1 MEGGRSKKTQIMKK
15 KFISMVLIGVMTIS
29 SLLPIVSVNAA
40 PQEVEDARSKYA
52 AIEANIAEI
61 NEKIQT
67 LDSEMVKLTNEIEN
81 NQAEIDNLNNQIE
94 LTEKEIDKVKQ
105 DIADKEDILGER
117 LREIYKSGGTTD
129 YITLIFS
136 AKSFSDLIS
145 RISAANKIV
154 QLDQDMI
161 EDVKNTK
168 NSLDKK
174 VASLDEK
181 VSETEAL
188 NEEVKKQ
195 SEEVEANKSEQETLV
210 AEAKAEQEKFDAEY
224 LSVLELELVQAQI
237 DVCYNSNSSYDDLN
251 NAITNLR
258 LVRDNQIKS
267 PTAEEK
273 INEAIEYAKPI
284 REEKK
289 AEEER
294 QRAAEAERQAQLD
307 REAAESQNQVNRG
320 DSNSSSSSSSNSS
333 SSSSN
338 SSSSSS
344 NSSSNSS
351 GVTTSGSAQA
361 IVNEAYRHLG
371 KAYVW
376 GAKGPDNF
384 DCSGFTSY
392 VYKTVTGIWIGG
404 DTYSQIGAGREVSQ
418 SELQPGDLVFPHS
431 GHVGI
436 YIGGGQMIHAP
447 QTGDVVK
454 VAPVY
459 KFWRARRI
467 LN

>member
-1 MEGGRSKKTQIMKK
+1 MKK
-15 KFISMVLIGVMTIS
+15 KFISMVIIGVMTIS
-29 SLLPIVSVNAA
+29 SLLPIVSVSAA
-40 PQEVEDARSKYA
+40 PQEVEDARNKYA

-67 LDSEMVKLTNEIEN
+67 LDSEMAKLTNEMEN
-81 NQAEIDNLNNQIE
+81 NQKEIENLNDQIE

-136 AKSFSDLIS
+136 AQSFGDLIS
-145 RISAANKIV
+145 KINAANKVV
-154 QLDQDMI
+154 QLDQEMI

-168 NSLDKK
+168 KSLDEK

-195 SEEVEANKSEQETLV
+195 SKEVEENKAEQENLV
-210 AEAKAEQEKFDAEY
+210 AKAKEEQEKFDAEY

-237 DVCYNSNSSYDDLN
+237 DVCYNSDSSYTDLD

-267 PTAEEK
+267 PTVEEK
-273 INEAIEYAKPI
+273 INDAIEYAKPV

-294 QRAAEAERQAQLD
+294 KKAEEAERQAQLQ
-307 REAAESQNQVNRG
+307 REEEERQAQINRG
-320 DSNSSSSSSSNSS
+320 TSSSSSSSSNSS
-333 SSSSN
+333 SSNSNSNSSN
-338 SSSSSS
+338 SSSSSD
-344 NSSSNSS
+344 SSSPS

-361 IVNEAYRHLG
+361 IVNEAYKHLG

-392 VYKTVTGIWIGG
+392 VYQAVTGIWIGG
-404 DTYSQIGAGREVSQ
+404 DTYSQIYAGREVSY

-436 YIGGGQMIHAP
+436 YIGNGQMIHAP

>member
-1 MEGGRSKKTQIMKK
+1 MKK
-15 KFISMVLIGVMTIS
+15 KFISMVIIGVMTIS
-29 SLLPIVSVNAA
+29 SLLPIVSVSAA
-40 PQEVEDARSKYA
+40 PQEVEDARNKYA

-67 LDSEMVKLTNEIEN
+67 LDSEMVKLTNEMENNEKEIEN
-81 NQAEIDNLNNQIE
+81 LNDQIE

-136 AKSFSDLIS
+136 AQSFGDLIS
-145 RISAANKIV
+145 KINAANKVV
-154 QLDQDMI
+154 QLDQEMI

-168 NSLDKK
+168 KSLDEK

-195 SEEVEANKSEQETLV
+195 SKEVEENKAEQENLV
-210 AEAKAEQEKFDAEY
+210 AKAKEEQEKFDAEY

-237 DVCYNSNSSYDDLN
+237 DVCYNSDSSYTDLD

-267 PTAEEK
+267 PTVEEK
-273 INEAIEYAKPI
+273 INDAIEYAKPV

-294 QRAAEAERQAQLD
+294 KKAEEAERQAQLQ
-307 REAAESQNQVNRG
+307 REEEERQAQVNRG
-320 DSNSSSSSSSNSS
+320 NSS

-338 SSSSSS
+338 SSSSNSNSNSS
-344 NSSSNSS
+344 NSSSSSSSSDSSSPS

-361 IVNEAYRHLG
+361 IVNEAYKHLG

-392 VYKTVTGIWIGG
+392 VYQAVTGIWIGG
-404 DTYSQIGAGREVSQ
+404 DTYSQIYSGREVSY

-436 YIGGGQMIHAP
+436 YIGNGQMIHAP

>member
-1 MEGGRSKKTQIMKK
+1 MKK
-15 KFISMVLIGVMTIS
+15 KFISMVIIGVMTIS
-29 SLLPIVSVNAA
+29 SLLPIVSVSAA
-40 PQEVEDARSKYA
+40 PQEVEDARNKYA

-67 LDSEMVKLTNEIEN
+67 LDSEMAKLTNEMEN
-81 NQAEIDNLNNQIE
+81 NQKEIENLNDQIE

-136 AKSFSDLIS
+136 AQSFGDLIS
-145 RISAANKIV
+145 KINAANKVV
-154 QLDQDMI
+154 QLDQEMI

-168 NSLDKK
+168 KSLDEK

-195 SEEVEANKSEQETLV
+195 SKEVEENKAEQENLV
-210 AEAKAEQEKFDAEY
+210 AKAKEEQEKFDAEY

-237 DVCYNSNSSYDDLN
+237 DVCYNSDSSYTDLD

-267 PTAEEK
+267 PTVEEK
-273 INEAIEYAKPI
+273 INDAIEYAKPV

-294 QRAAEAERQAQLD
+294 KKAEEAERQAQLQ
-307 REAAESQNQVNRG
+307 REEEERQAQINRG
-320 DSNSSSSSSSNSS
+320 TSSSSSSNSS
-333 SSSSN
+333 SSNSNSNSSN
-338 SSSSSS
+338 SSSSSD
-344 NSSSNSS
+344 SSSPS

-361 IVNEAYRHLG
+361 IVNEAYKHLG

-392 VYKTVTGIWIGG
+392 VYQAVTGIWIGG
-404 DTYSQIGAGREVSQ
+404 DTYSQIYAGREVSY

-436 YIGGGQMIHAP
+436 YIGNGQMIHAP

>member
-1 MEGGRSKKTQIMKK
+1 
-15 KFISMVLIGVMTIS
+15 MVIIGVMTIS
-29 SLLPIVSVNAA
+29 SLLPIVSVSAA
-40 PQEVEDARSKYA
+40 PQEVEDARNKYA

-67 LDSEMVKLTNEIEN
+67 LDSEMAKLTNEMENNEKEIEN
-81 NQAEIDNLNNQIE
+81 LNDQIE

-136 AKSFSDLIS
+136 AQSFGDLIS
-145 RISAANKIV
+145 KINAANKVV
-154 QLDQDMI
+154 QLDQEMI

-168 NSLDKK
+168 KSLDEK

-195 SEEVEANKSEQETLV
+195 SKEVEENKAEQENLV
-210 AEAKAEQEKFDAEY
+210 AKAKEEQEKFDAEY

-237 DVCYNSNSSYDDLN
+237 DVCYNSDSSYTDLD

-267 PTAEEK
+267 PTVEEK
-273 INEAIEYAKPI
+273 INDAIEYAKPV

-294 QRAAEAERQAQLD
+294 KKAEEAERQAQLQ
-307 REAAESQNQVNRG
+307 REEEERQAQVNRG
-320 DSNSSSSSSSNSS
+320 NSS

-338 SSSSSS
+338 SSSSNSNSNSSNSS
-344 NSSSNSS
+344 NSSSSSDSSSPS

-361 IVNEAYRHLG
+361 IVNEAYKHLG

-392 VYKTVTGIWIGG
+392 VYQAVTGIWIGG
-404 DTYSQIGAGREVSQ
+404 DTYSQIYSGREVSY

-436 YIGGGQMIHAP
+436 YIGNGQMIHAP

>member
-1 MEGGRSKKTQIMKK
+1 MKK
-15 KFISMVLIGVMTIS
+15 KFISMVIIGVMTIS
-29 SLLPIVSVNAA
+29 SLLPIVSVSAT
-40 PQEVEDARSKYA
+40 PQEVEDARNKYA

-67 LDSEMVKLTNEIEN
+67 LDSEMVKLTNEMEN
-81 NQAEIDNLNNQIE
+81 NQREIENLNDQIE
-94 LTEKEIDKVKQ
+94 LTEKEIEKVKQ

-136 AKSFSDLIS
+136 AQSFGDLIS
-145 RISAANKIV
+145 KINAANKVV
-154 QLDQDMI
+154 QLDQEMI

-168 NSLDKK
+168 KSLDEK

-195 SEEVEANKSEQETLV
+195 SKEVEENKAEQENLV
-210 AEAKAEQEKFDAEY
+210 AKAKEEQEKFDAEY

-237 DVCYNSNSSYDDLN
+237 DVCYNSDSSYTDLD

-267 PTAEEK
+267 PTVEEK
-273 INEAIEYAKPI
+273 INDAIEYAKPV

-294 QRAAEAERQAQLD
+294 KKAEEAERQAQLQ
-307 REAAESQNQVNRG
+307 REEEERQSQINRG
-320 DSNSSSSSSSNSS
+320 D
-333 SSSSN
+333 
-338 SSSSSS
+338 SSSS

-351 GVTTSGSAQA
+351 SSNSNSNSSSSSDSSSSSGITTSGSAQA
-361 IVNEAYRHLG
+361 IVNEAYKHLG

-404 DTYSQIGAGREVSQ
+404 DTYSQIGSGREVSY

-436 YIGGGQMIHAP
+436 YIGNGQMIHAP

>member
-1 MEGGRSKKTQIMKK
+1 
-15 KFISMVLIGVMTIS
+15 MTIS
-29 SLLPIVSVNAA
+29 SLLPIVSVSAA
-40 PQEVEDARSKYA
+40 PQEVEDARNKYA

-67 LDSEMVKLTNEIEN
+67 LDSEMAKLTNEMENNEKEIEN
-81 NQAEIDNLNNQIE
+81 LNDQIE

-136 AKSFSDLIS
+136 AQSFGDLIS
-145 RISAANKIV
+145 KINAANKVV
-154 QLDQDMI
+154 QLDQEMI

-168 NSLDKK
+168 KSLDEK

-195 SEEVEANKSEQETLV
+195 SKEVEENKAEQENLV
-210 AEAKAEQEKFDAEY
+210 AKAKEEQEKFDAEY

-237 DVCYNSNSSYDDLN
+237 DVCYNSDSSYTDLD

-267 PTAEEK
+267 PTVEEK
-273 INEAIEYAKPI
+273 INDAIEYAKPV

-294 QRAAEAERQAQLD
+294 KKAEEAERQAQLQ
-307 REAAESQNQVNRG
+307 REEEERQAQVNRG
-320 DSNSSSSSSSNSS
+320 NSS

-338 SSSSSS
+338 SSSSNSNSNSS
-344 NSSSNSS
+344 NSSSSSDSSSPS

-361 IVNEAYRHLG
+361 IVNEAYKHLG

-392 VYKTVTGIWIGG
+392 VYQAVTGIWIGG
-404 DTYSQIGAGREVSQ
+404 DTYSQIYSGREVSY

-436 YIGGGQMIHAP
+436 YIGNGQMIHAP

>member
-1 MEGGRSKKTQIMKK
+1 MKK

-29 SLLPIVSVNAA
+29 SLLPIVSVSAA
-40 PQEVEDARSKYA
+40 PQEVEDARNKYA
-52 AIEANIAEI
+52 AIETKIAEI

-67 LDSEMVKLTNEIEN
+67 LDSEMEKLTNEIES

-105 DIADKEDILGER
+105 DIANKEDILGER
-117 LREIYKSGGTTD
+117 LREIYKSGGTSD

-145 RISAANKIV
+145 KINAANKVV

-168 NSLDKK
+168 KSLDEK
-174 VASLDEK
+174 VTSLDEK

-195 SEEVEANKSEQETLV
+195 SQEVEANKSEQEKLA
-210 AEAKAEQEKFDAEY
+210 AEAKSEQEKFDAEY
-224 LSVLELELVQAQI
+224 LSVLELQLVQAQI

-273 INEAIEYAKPI
+273 INEAIEHAKPI
-284 REEKK
+284 REQKK
-289 AEEER
+289 EEEER
-294 QRAAEAERQAQLD
+294 QRAAEAERQAQLA
-307 REAAESQNQVNRG
+307 REAEERQSQVNRG
-320 DSNSSSSSSSNSS
+320 ESTSSS
-333 SSSSN
+333 

-344 NSSSNSS
+344 NSSSNSGSSSSSSS
-351 GVTTSGSAQA
+351 GVTTSGSTQA
-361 IVNEAYRHLG
+361 IVNEAFKHLG
-371 KAYVW
+371 KDYVW

-404 DTYSQIGAGREVSQ
+404 DTYSQIYAGREVSY
-418 SELQPGDLVFPHS
+418 SELQPGDLIFPHS

-436 YIGGGQMIHAP
+436 YIGNGQMIHAP
-447 QTGDVVK
+447 HTGDVVK
-454 VAPVY
+454 VSPVY

>member
-1 MEGGRSKKTQIMKK
+1 MKK
-15 KFISMVLIGVMTIS
+15 KFISMVIIGVMTIS
-29 SLLPIVSVNAA
+29 SLLPIVSVSAT
-40 PQEVEDARSKYA
+40 PQEVEDARNKYA

-67 LDSEMVKLTNEIEN
+67 LDSEMVKLTNEMEN
-81 NQAEIDNLNNQIE
+81 NQREIENLNDQIE
-94 LTEKEIDKVKQ
+94 LTEKEIEKVKQ

-136 AKSFSDLIS
+136 AQSFGDLIS
-145 RISAANKIV
+145 KINAANKVV
-154 QLDQDMI
+154 QLDQEMI

-168 NSLDKK
+168 KSLDEK

-195 SEEVEANKSEQETLV
+195 SKEVEENKAEQENLV
-210 AEAKAEQEKFDAEY
+210 AKAKEEQEKFDAEY

-237 DVCYNSNSSYDDLN
+237 DVCYNSDSSYTDLD

-267 PTAEEK
+267 PTVEEK
-273 INEAIEYAKPI
+273 INDAIEYAKPV

-294 QRAAEAERQAQLD
+294 KKAEEAERQAQLQ
-307 REAAESQNQVNRG
+307 REEEERQSQINRG
-320 DSNSSSSSSSNSS
+320 D
-333 SSSSN
+333 
-338 SSSSSS
+338 SSSS

-351 GVTTSGSAQA
+351 SSNSNSNSNSSSSSDSSSSSGITTSGSAQA
-361 IVNEAYRHLG
+361 IVNEAYKHLG

-404 DTYSQIGAGREVSQ
+404 NTYSQIGSGREVSY
-418 SELQPGDLVFPHS
+418 SELQPGDLVFPHA

-436 YIGGGQMIHAP
+436 YIGNGQMIHAP

>member
-1 MEGGRSKKTQIMKK
+1 MKK
-15 KFISMVLIGVMTIS
+15 KFISMVIIGVMTIS
-29 SLLPIVSVNAA
+29 SLLPIVSVSAA
-40 PQEVEDARSKYA
+40 PQEVEDARNKYA

-67 LDSEMVKLTNEIEN
+67 LDSEMVKLTNEMENNEKEIEN
-81 NQAEIDNLNNQIE
+81 LNDQIE

-136 AKSFSDLIS
+136 AQSFGDLIS
-145 RISAANKIV
+145 KINAANKVV
-154 QLDQDMI
+154 QLDQEMI

-168 NSLDKK
+168 KSLDEK

-195 SEEVEANKSEQETLV
+195 SKEVEENKAEQENLV
-210 AEAKAEQEKFDAEY
+210 AKAKEEQEKFDAEY

-237 DVCYNSNSSYDDLN
+237 DVCYNSDSSYTDLD

-267 PTAEEK
+267 PTVEEK
-273 INEAIEYAKPI
+273 INDAIEYAKPV

-294 QRAAEAERQAQLD
+294 KKAEEAERQAQLQ
-307 REAAESQNQVNRG
+307 REEEERQAQVNRG
-320 DSNSSSSSSSNSS
+320 NSS

-338 SSSSSS
+338 SSSSNSNSNSS
-344 NSSSNSS
+344 NSSSSSDSSSPS

-361 IVNEAYRHLG
+361 IVNEAYKHLG

-392 VYKTVTGIWIGG
+392 VYQAVTGIWIGG
-404 DTYSQIGAGREVSQ
+404 DTYSQIYSGREVSY

-436 YIGGGQMIHAP
+436 YIGNGQMIHAP

-467 LN
+467 VY

>member
-1 MEGGRSKKTQIMKK
+1 
-15 KFISMVLIGVMTIS
+15 MVIIGVMTIS
-29 SLLPIVSVNAA
+29 SLLPIVSVSAA
-40 PQEVEDARSKYA
+40 PQEVEDARNKYA

-67 LDSEMVKLTNEIEN
+67 LDSEMAKLTNEMENNEKEIEN
-81 NQAEIDNLNNQIE
+81 LNDQIE

-136 AKSFSDLIS
+136 AQSFGDLIS
-145 RISAANKIV
+145 KINAANKVV
-154 QLDQDMI
+154 QLDQEMI

-168 NSLDKK
+168 KSLDEK

-195 SEEVEANKSEQETLV
+195 SKEVEENKAEQENLV
-210 AEAKAEQEKFDAEY
+210 AKAKEEQEKFDAEY

-237 DVCYNSNSSYDDLN
+237 DVCYNSDSSYTDLD

-267 PTAEEK
+267 PTVEEK
-273 INEAIEYAKPI
+273 INDAIEYAKPV

-294 QRAAEAERQAQLD
+294 KKAEEAERQAQLQ
-307 REAAESQNQVNRG
+307 REEEERQAQVNRG
-320 DSNSSSSSSSNSS
+320 NSS

-338 SSSSSS
+338 SSSSNSNSNSS
-344 NSSSNSS
+344 NSSSSSDSSSPS

-361 IVNEAYRHLG
+361 IVNEAYKHLG

-392 VYKTVTGIWIGG
+392 VYQAVTGIWIGG
-404 DTYSQIGAGREVSQ
+404 DTYSQIYSGREVSY

-436 YIGGGQMIHAP
+436 YIGNGQMIHAP

>member
-1 MEGGRSKKTQIMKK
+1 MKK
-15 KFISMVLIGVMTIS
+15 KFISMVIIGVMTIS
-29 SLLPIVSVNAA
+29 SLLPIVSVSAA
-40 PQEVEDARSKYA
+40 PQEVEDARNKYA

-67 LDSEMVKLTNEIEN
+67 LDSEMAKLTNEMENNEKEIEN
-81 NQAEIDNLNNQIE
+81 LNDQIE

-136 AKSFSDLIS
+136 AQSFGDLIS
-145 RISAANKIV
+145 KINAANKVV
-154 QLDQDMI
+154 QLDQEMI

-168 NSLDKK
+168 KSLDEK

-195 SEEVEANKSEQETLV
+195 SKEVEENKAEQENLV
-210 AEAKAEQEKFDAEY
+210 AKAKEEQEKFDAEY
-224 LSVLELELVQAQI
+224 LSVLELELV
-237 DVCYNSNSSYDDLN
+237 DVCYNSDSSYTDLD

-267 PTAEEK
+267 PTVEEK
-273 INEAIEYAKPI
+273 INDAIEYAKPV

-294 QRAAEAERQAQLD
+294 KKAEEAERQAQLQ
-307 REAAESQNQVNRG
+307 REEEERQAQVNRG
-320 DSNSSSSSSSNSS
+320 NSS

-338 SSSSSS
+338 SSSSNSNSNSS
-344 NSSSNSS
+344 NSSSSSDSSSPS

-361 IVNEAYRHLG
+361 IVNEAYKHLG

-392 VYKTVTGIWIGG
+392 VYQAVTGIWIGG
-404 DTYSQIGAGREVSQ
+404 DTYSQIYSGREVSY

-436 YIGGGQMIHAP
+436 YIGNGQMIHAP

>member
-1 MEGGRSKKTQIMKK
+1 MKK
-15 KFISMVLIGVMTIS
+15 KFISMVIIGVMTIS
-29 SLLPIVSVNAA
+29 SLLPIVSVSAT
-40 PQEVEDARSKYA
+40 PQEVEDARNKYA

-67 LDSEMVKLTNEIEN
+67 LDSEMVKLTNEMEN
-81 NQAEIDNLNNQIE
+81 NQREIENLNDQIE
-94 LTEKEIDKVKQ
+94 LTEKEIEKVKQ

-136 AKSFSDLIS
+136 AQSFGDLIS
-145 RISAANKIV
+145 KINAANKVV
-154 QLDQDMI
+154 QLDQEMI

-168 NSLDKK
+168 KSLDEK

-195 SEEVEANKSEQETLV
+195 SKEVEENKAEQENLV
-210 AEAKAEQEKFDAEY
+210 AKAKEEQEKFDAEY

-237 DVCYNSNSSYDDLN
+237 DVCYNSDSSYTDLD

-267 PTAEEK
+267 PTVEEK
-273 INEAIEYAKPI
+273 INDAIEYAKPV

-294 QRAAEAERQAQLD
+294 KKAEEAERQAQLQ
-307 REAAESQNQVNRG
+307 REEEERQSQINRG
-320 DSNSSSSSSSNSS
+320 D
-333 SSSSN
+333 
-338 SSSSSS
+338 SSSS

-351 GVTTSGSAQA
+351 SSNSNSNSNSNSSSSSDSSSSSGITTSGSAQA
-361 IVNEAYRHLG
+361 IVNEAYKHLG

-404 DTYSQIGAGREVSQ
+404 DTYSQIGSGREVSY
-418 SELQPGDLVFPHS
+418 SELQPGDLVFPHA

-436 YIGGGQMIHAP
+436 YIGNGQMIHAP

>member
-117 LREIYKSGGTTD
+117 LREIYKSGGTND
-129 YITLIFS
+129 FITLIFS

-145 RISAANKIV
+145 RISAANKVV

-195 SEEVEANKSEQETLV
+195 SQEVEANKSEQETLV

-237 DVCYNSNSSYDDLN
+237 DVCYNSSSSYDDLN

-294 QRAAEAERQAQLD
+294 QRAAEAERQAQLA
-307 REAAESQNQVNRG
+307 REAEESQNQVNRG

-338 SSSSSS
+338 SG
-344 NSSSNSS
+344 SNSS

-361 IVNEAYRHLG
+361 IVNEAYKHLG

-418 SELQPGDLVFPHS
+418 SELQPGDLVFPHA

>member
-1 MEGGRSKKTQIMKK
+1 MKK
-15 KFISMVLIGVMTIS
+15 KFISMVIIGVMTIS
-29 SLLPIVSVNAA
+29 SLLPIVSVSAT
-40 PQEVEDARSKYA
+40 PQEVEDARNKYA

-67 LDSEMVKLTNEIEN
+67 LDSEMVKLTNEMEN
-81 NQAEIDNLNNQIE
+81 NQREIENLNDQIE
-94 LTEKEIDKVKQ
+94 LTEKEIEKVKQ

-136 AKSFSDLIS
+136 AQSFGDLIS
-145 RISAANKIV
+145 KINAANKVV
-154 QLDQDMI
+154 QLDQEMI

-168 NSLDKK
+168 KSLDEK

-195 SEEVEANKSEQETLV
+195 SKEVEENKAEQENLV
-210 AEAKAEQEKFDAEY
+210 AKAKEEQEKFDAEY

-237 DVCYNSNSSYDDLN
+237 DVCYNSDSSYTDLD

-267 PTAEEK
+267 PTVEEK
-273 INEAIEYAKPI
+273 INDAIEYAKPV

-294 QRAAEAERQAQLD
+294 KKAEEAERQAQLQ
-307 REAAESQNQVNRG
+307 REEEERQSQINRG
-320 DSNSSSSSSSNSS
+320 D
-333 SSSSN
+333 
-338 SSSSSS
+338 SSSS

-351 GVTTSGSAQA
+351 SSNSNSNSNSSSSSDSSSSSGITTSGSAQA
-361 IVNEAYRHLG
+361 IVNEAYKHLG

-392 VYKTVTGIWIGG
+392 VYQAVTGIWIGG
-404 DTYSQIGAGREVSQ
+404 DTYSQIYAGREVSY
-418 SELQPGDLVFPHS
+418 SELQPGDLVFPHA

-436 YIGGGQMIHAP
+436 YIGNGQMIHAP

>member
-1 MEGGRSKKTQIMKK
+1 
-15 KFISMVLIGVMTIS
+15 MVIIGVMTIS
-29 SLLPIVSVNAA
+29 SLLPIVSVSAA
-40 PQEVEDARSKYA
+40 PQEVEDARNKYA

-67 LDSEMVKLTNEIEN
+67 LDSEMAKLTNEMENNEKEIEN
-81 NQAEIDNLNNQIE
+81 LNDQIE

-105 DIADKEDILGER
+105 DISDKEDILGER

-136 AKSFSDLIS
+136 AQSFGDLIS
-145 RISAANKIV
+145 KINAANKVV
-154 QLDQDMI
+154 QLDQEMI

-168 NSLDKK
+168 KSLDEK

-195 SEEVEANKSEQETLV
+195 SKEVEENKAEQENLV
-210 AEAKAEQEKFDAEY
+210 AKAKEEQEKFDAEY

-237 DVCYNSNSSYDDLN
+237 DVCYNSDSSYTDLD

-267 PTAEEK
+267 PTVEEK
-273 INEAIEYAKPI
+273 INDAIEYAKPV

-294 QRAAEAERQAQLD
+294 KKAEEAERQAQLQ
-307 REAAESQNQVNRG
+307 REEEERQAQVNRG
-320 DSNSSSSSSSNSS
+320 NSS

-338 SSSSSS
+338 SSSSNSNSNSSNSS
-344 NSSSNSS
+344 NSSSSSDSSSPS

-361 IVNEAYRHLG
+361 IVNEAYKHLG

-392 VYKTVTGIWIGG
+392 VYQAVTGIWIGG
-404 DTYSQIGAGREVSQ
+404 DTYSQIYSGREVSY

-436 YIGGGQMIHAP
+436 YIGNGQMIHAP

>member
-1 MEGGRSKKTQIMKK
+1 MKK
-15 KFISMVLIGVMTIS
+15 KFISMVIIGVMTIS
-29 SLLPIVSVNAA
+29 SLLPIVSVSAA
-40 PQEVEDARSKYA
+40 PQEVEDARNKYA

-67 LDSEMVKLTNEIEN
+67 LDSEMAKLTNEIEN
-81 NQAEIDNLNNQIE
+81 NEKEIENLNDQIE

-136 AKSFSDLIS
+136 AQSFGDLIS
-145 RISAANKIV
+145 KINAANKVV
-154 QLDQDMI
+154 QLDQEMI

-168 NSLDKK
+168 KSLDEK

-195 SEEVEANKSEQETLV
+195 SKEVEENKAEQESLV
-210 AEAKAEQEKFDAEY
+210 AKAKEEQEKFDAEY

-237 DVCYNSNSSYDDLN
+237 DVCYNSDSSYTDLD

-267 PTAEEK
+267 PTVEEK
-273 INEAIEYAKPI
+273 INDAIEYAKPV

-294 QRAAEAERQAQLD
+294 KKAEEAERQAQLQ
-307 REAAESQNQVNRG
+307 REEEERQAQVNRG
-320 DSNSSSSSSSNSS
+320 NSS

-338 SSSSSS
+338 SSSSNSNSNSSNSS
-344 NSSSNSS
+344 NSSSSSDSSSPS

-361 IVNEAYRHLG
+361 IVNEAYKHLG

-392 VYKTVTGIWIGG
+392 VYQAVTGIWIGG
-404 DTYSQIGAGREVSQ
+404 DTYSQIYSGREVSY

-436 YIGGGQMIHAP
+436 YIGNGQMIHAP

>member
-1 MEGGRSKKTQIMKK
+1 MKK
-15 KFISMVLIGVMTIS
+15 KFISMVIIGVMTIS
-29 SLLPIVSVNAA
+29 SLLPIVSVSAA
-40 PQEVEDARSKYA
+40 PQEVEDARNKYA

-67 LDSEMVKLTNEIEN
+67 LDSEMAKLTNEMENNEKEIEN
-81 NQAEIDNLNNQIE
+81 LNDQIE

-136 AKSFSDLIS
+136 AQSFGDLIS
-145 RISAANKIV
+145 KINAANKVV
-154 QLDQDMI
+154 QLDQEMI

-168 NSLDKK
+168 KSLDEK

-195 SEEVEANKSEQETLV
+195 SKEVEENKAEQENLV
-210 AEAKAEQEKFDAEY
+210 AKAKEEQEKFDAEY

-237 DVCYNSNSSYDDLN
+237 DVCYNSDSSYTDLD

-267 PTAEEK
+267 PTVEEK
-273 INEAIEYAKPI
+273 INDAIEYAKPV

-294 QRAAEAERQAQLD
+294 KKAEEAERQAQLQ
-307 REAAESQNQVNRG
+307 REEEERQAQVNRG
-320 DSNSSSSSSSNSS
+320 NSS

-338 SSSSSS
+338 SSSSNSNSNSS
-344 NSSSNSS
+344 NSSSSSDSSSPS

-361 IVNEAYRHLG
+361 IVNEAYKHLG

-392 VYKTVTGIWIGG
+392 VYQAVTGIWIGG
-404 DTYSQIGAGREVSQ
+404 DTYSQIYSGREVSY

-436 YIGGGQMIHAP
+436 YIGNGQMIHAP

>member
-1 MEGGRSKKTQIMKK
+1 MKK

-40 PQEVEDARSKYA
+40 PQEVEDARNKYA

-67 LDSEMVKLTNEIEN
+67 LDSEMEKLTNEIEN

-136 AKSFSDLIS
+136 AKSFSDLIN
-145 RISAANKIV
+145 RISAANKVV

-168 NSLDKK
+168 NSLDQK

-195 SEEVEANKSEQETLV
+195 SEEVEANKAEQESLA

-284 REEKK
+284 REEKRE
-289 AEEER
+289 EEER
-294 QRAAEAERQAQLD
+294 QRAAEAERQAQLA
-307 REAAESQNQVNRG
+307 REAEERQNQVNRG
-320 DSNSSSSSSSNSS
+320 DSSSSSNSS
-333 SSSSN
+333 SSSSSN
-338 SSSSSS
+338 SGSSSS
-344 NSSSNSS
+344 NSGSNSS

-404 DTYSQIGAGREVSQ
+404 DTYSQIGSGREVSQ
-418 SELQPGDLVFPHS
+418 SELQPGDLVFPHA

>member
-1 MEGGRSKKTQIMKK
+1 MKK
-15 KFISMVLIGVMTIS
+15 KFISMVIIGVMTIS
-29 SLLPIVSVNAA
+29 SLLPIVSVSAT
-40 PQEVEDARSKYA
+40 PQEVEDARNKYA

-67 LDSEMVKLTNEIEN
+67 LDSEMVKLTNEMEN
-81 NQAEIDNLNNQIE
+81 NQREIENLNDQIE
-94 LTEKEIDKVKQ
+94 LTEKEIEKVKQ

-136 AKSFSDLIS
+136 AQSFGDLIS
-145 RISAANKIV
+145 KINAANKVV
-154 QLDQDMI
+154 QLDQEMI

-168 NSLDKK
+168 KSLDEK

-195 SEEVEANKSEQETLV
+195 SKEVEENKAEQENLV
-210 AEAKAEQEKFDAEY
+210 AKAKEEQEKFDAEY

-237 DVCYNSNSSYDDLN
+237 DVCYNSDSSYTDLD

-267 PTAEEK
+267 PTVEEK
-273 INEAIEYAKPI
+273 INDAIEYAKPV

-294 QRAAEAERQAQLD
+294 KKAEEAERQAQLQ
-307 REAAESQNQVNRG
+307 REEEERQSQINRG
-320 DSNSSSSSSSNSS
+320 D
-333 SSSSN
+333 
-338 SSSSSS
+338 SSSS

-351 GVTTSGSAQA
+351 SSNSNSNSNSSSSSDSSSSSGITTSGSAQA
-361 IVNEAYRHLG
+361 IVNEAYKHLG

-392 VYKTVTGIWIGG
+392 VYKTVTGIWIG
-404 DTYSQIGAGREVSQ
+404 DNTYSQIGSGREVSY
-418 SELQPGDLVFPHS
+418 SELQPGDLVFPHA

-436 YIGGGQMIHAP
+436 YIGNGQMIHAP

>member
-1 MEGGRSKKTQIMKK
+1 MKK
-15 KFISMVLIGVMTIS
+15 KFISMVIIGVMTIS
-29 SLLPIVSVNAA
+29 SLLPIVSVSAA
-40 PQEVEDARSKYA
+40 PQEVEDARNKYA

-67 LDSEMVKLTNEIEN
+67 LDSEMAKLTNEMENNEKEIEN
-81 NQAEIDNLNNQIE
+81 LNDQIE

-136 AKSFSDLIS
+136 AQSFGDLIS
-145 RISAANKIV
+145 KINAANKVV
-154 QLDQDMI
+154 QLDQEMI

-168 NSLDKK
+168 KSLDEK

-195 SEEVEANKSEQETLV
+195 SKEVEENKAEQENLV
-210 AEAKAEQEKFDAEY
+210 AKAKEEQEKFDAEY

-237 DVCYNSNSSYDDLN
+237 DVCYNSDSSYTDLD

-267 PTAEEK
+267 PTVEEK
-273 INEAIEYAKPI
+273 INDAIEYAKPV

-294 QRAAEAERQAQLD
+294 KKAEEAERQAQLQ
-307 REAAESQNQVNRG
+307 REEEERHAQVNRG
-320 DSNSSSSSSSNSS
+320 NSS

-338 SSSSSS
+338 SSSSNSNSNS
-344 NSSSNSS
+344 NSSSSSDSSSSS
-351 GVTTSGSAQA
+351 GITTSGSAQA
-361 IVNEAYRHLG
+361 IVNEAYKHLG

-404 DTYSQIGAGREVSQ
+404 DTYSQIGSGREVSY
-418 SELQPGDLVFPHS
+418 SELQPGDLVFPHA

-436 YIGGGQMIHAP
+436 YIGNGQMIHAP

>member
-1 MEGGRSKKTQIMKK
+1 MKK
-15 KFISMVLIGVMTIS
+15 KFISMVIIGVMTIS
-29 SLLPIVSVNAA
+29 SLLPIVSVSAA
-40 PQEVEDARSKYA
+40 PQEVEDARNKYA

-67 LDSEMVKLTNEIEN
+67 LDSEMAKLTNEMEN
-81 NQAEIDNLNNQIE
+81 NEKEIENLNNQIE

-136 AKSFSDLIS
+136 AQSFGDLIS
-145 RISAANKIV
+145 KINAANKVV
-154 QLDQDMI
+154 QLDQEMI

-168 NSLDKK
+168 KSLDEK

-195 SEEVEANKSEQETLV
+195 SKEVEENKAEQENLV
-210 AEAKAEQEKFDAEY
+210 AKAKEEQEKFDAEY

-237 DVCYNSNSSYDDLN
+237 DVCYNSDSSYTDLD

-267 PTAEEK
+267 PTVEEK
-273 INEAIEYAKPI
+273 INDAIEYAKPV

-294 QRAAEAERQAQLD
+294 KKAEEAERQAQLQ
-307 REAAESQNQVNRG
+307 REEEERQAQVNRG
-320 DSNSSSSSSSNSS
+320 NSS

-338 SSSSSS
+338 SSSSNSNSNSS
-344 NSSSNSS
+344 NSSSSSDSSSPS

-361 IVNEAYRHLG
+361 IVNEAYKHLG

-392 VYKTVTGIWIGG
+392 VYQAVTGIWIGG
-404 DTYSQIGAGREVSQ
+404 DTYSQIYSGREVSY

-436 YIGGGQMIHAP
+436 YIGNGQMIHAP

>member
-1 MEGGRSKKTQIMKK
+1 MKK
-15 KFISMVLIGVMTIS
+15 KFISMVIIGVMTIS
-29 SLLPIVSVNAA
+29 SLLPIVSVSAA
-40 PQEVEDARSKYA
+40 PQEVEDARNKYA
-52 AIEANIAEI
+52 TIEANIAEI

-67 LDSEMVKLTNEIEN
+67 LDSEMAKLTNEMENNEKEIEN
-81 NQAEIDNLNNQIE
+81 LNDQIE

-136 AKSFSDLIS
+136 AQSFGDLIS
-145 RISAANKIV
+145 KINAANKVV
-154 QLDQDMI
+154 QLDQEMI

-168 NSLDKK
+168 KSLDEK

-195 SEEVEANKSEQETLV
+195 SKEVEENKAEQENLV
-210 AEAKAEQEKFDAEY
+210 AKAKEEQEKFDAEY

-237 DVCYNSNSSYDDLN
+237 DVCYNSDSSYTDLD

-267 PTAEEK
+267 PTVEEK
-273 INEAIEYAKPI
+273 INDAIEYAKPV

-294 QRAAEAERQAQLD
+294 KKAEEAERQAQLQ
-307 REAAESQNQVNRG
+307 REEEERQAQVNRG
-320 DSNSSSSSSSNSS
+320 NSS

-338 SSSSSS
+338 SSSSNSNSNSS
-344 NSSSNSS
+344 NSSSSSDSSSPS

-361 IVNEAYRHLG
+361 IVNEAYKHLG

-392 VYKTVTGIWIGG
+392 VYQAVTGIWIGG
-404 DTYSQIGAGREVSQ
+404 DTYSQIYSGREVSY

-436 YIGGGQMIHAP
+436 YIGNGQMIHAP

>member
-1 MEGGRSKKTQIMKK
+1 MKK
-15 KFISMVLIGVMTIS
+15 KFISMVIIGVMTIS
-29 SLLPIVSVNAA
+29 SLLPIVSVSAA
-40 PQEVEDARSKYA
+40 PQEVEDARNKYA

-67 LDSEMVKLTNEIEN
+67 LDSEMAKLTNEMENNEKEIEN
-81 NQAEIDNLNNQIE
+81 LNDQIE

-136 AKSFSDLIS
+136 AQSFGDLIS
-145 RISAANKIV
+145 KINAANKVV
-154 QLDQDMI
+154 QLDQEMI

-168 NSLDKK
+168 KSLDEK

-195 SEEVEANKSEQETLV
+195 SKEVEENKAEQENLV
-210 AEAKAEQEKFDAEY
+210 AKAKEEQEKFDAEY

-237 DVCYNSNSSYDDLN
+237 DVCYNSDSSYTDLD

-267 PTAEEK
+267 PTVEEK
-273 INEAIEYAKPI
+273 INDAIEYAKPV

-294 QRAAEAERQAQLD
+294 KKAEEAERQAQLQ
-307 REAAESQNQVNRG
+307 REEEERQAQVNRG
-320 DSNSSSSSSSNSS
+320 NSS

-338 SSSSSS
+338 SSSSNSNSNSS
-344 NSSSNSS
+344 NSSSSSDSSSPS

-361 IVNEAYRHLG
+361 IVNEAYKHLG

-392 VYKTVTGIWIGG
+392 VYQAVTGIWIGG
-404 DTYSQIGAGREVSQ
+404 DTYSQIYSGREVSY

-436 YIGGGQMIHAP
+436 YIGNGQMIHAP
-447 QTGDVVK
+447 QTGEVVK

>member
-1 MEGGRSKKTQIMKK
+1 MKK
-15 KFISMVLIGVMTIS
+15 KFISMVIIGVMTIS
-29 SLLPIVSVNAA
+29 SLLPIVSVSAT
-40 PQEVEDARSKYA
+40 PQEVEDARNKYA

-67 LDSEMVKLTNEIEN
+67 LDSEMVKLTNEMEN
-81 NQAEIDNLNNQIE
+81 NQREIENLNDQIE
-94 LTEKEIDKVKQ
+94 LTEKEIEKVKQ

-136 AKSFSDLIS
+136 AQSFGDLIS
-145 RISAANKIV
+145 KINAANKVV
-154 QLDQDMI
+154 QLDQEMI

-168 NSLDKK
+168 KSLDEK

-195 SEEVEANKSEQETLV
+195 SKEVEENKAEQENLV
-210 AEAKAEQEKFDAEY
+210 AKAKEEQEKFDAEY

-237 DVCYNSNSSYDDLN
+237 DVCYNSDSSYTDLD

-267 PTAEEK
+267 PTVEEK
-273 INEAIEYAKPI
+273 INDAIEYAKPV

-294 QRAAEAERQAQLD
+294 KKAEEAERQAQLQ
-307 REAAESQNQVNRG
+307 REEEERQSQINRG
-320 DSNSSSSSSSNSS
+320 D
-333 SSSSN
+333 
-338 SSSSSS
+338 SSSS

-351 GVTTSGSAQA
+351 SSNSNSNSNSSSSSDSSSSSGITTSGSAQA
-361 IVNEAYRHLG
+361 IVNEAYKHLG

-392 VYKTVTGIWIGG
+392 VYKTVTGIWIG
-404 DTYSQIGAGREVSQ
+404 DNTYSQIGSGREVSY
-418 SELQPGDLVFPHS
+418 SELQP
-431 GHVGI
+431 
-436 YIGGGQMIHAP
+436 
-447 QTGDVVK
+447 
-454 VAPVY
+454 
-459 KFWRARRI
+459 
-467 LN
+467 

>member
-1 MEGGRSKKTQIMKK
+1 MKK
-15 KFISMVLIGVMTIS
+15 KFISMVIIGVMTIS
-29 SLLPIVSVNAA
+29 SLLPIVSVSAA
-40 PQEVEDARSKYA
+40 PQEVEDARNKYA

-67 LDSEMVKLTNEIEN
+67 LDSEMAKLTNEMEN
-81 NQAEIDNLNNQIE
+81 NQKEIENLNDQIE

-136 AKSFSDLIS
+136 AQSFGDLIS
-145 RISAANKIV
+145 KINAANKVV
-154 QLDQDMI
+154 QLDQEMI
-161 EDVKNTK
+161 EDVKTTK
-168 NSLDKK
+168 KSLDEK

-195 SEEVEANKSEQETLV
+195 SKEVEENKAEQENLV
-210 AEAKAEQEKFDAEY
+210 AKAKEEQEKFDAEY

-237 DVCYNSNSSYDDLN
+237 DVCYNSNSSYSDLD

-267 PTAEEK
+267 PTVEEK
-273 INEAIEYAKPI
+273 INDAIEYAKPV

-294 QRAAEAERQAQLD
+294 KKAEEAERQAQLQ
-307 REAAESQNQVNRG
+307 REEEERQAQVNRG
-320 DSNSSSSSSSNSS
+320 NSS

-338 SSSSSS
+338 SSSSNSNSNSS
-344 NSSSNSS
+344 NSSSSSDSLSPS

-361 IVNEAYRHLG
+361 IVNEAYKHLG

-392 VYKTVTGIWIGG
+392 VYQAVTGIWIGG
-404 DTYSQIGAGREVSQ
+404 DTYSQIYAGREVSY

-436 YIGGGQMIHAP
+436 YIGNGQMIHAP

>member
-1 MEGGRSKKTQIMKK
+1 MKK
-15 KFISMVLIGVMTIS
+15 KFISMVIIGVMTIS
-29 SLLPIVSVNAA
+29 SLLPIVSVSAA
-40 PQEVEDARSKYA
+40 PQEVEDARNKYA

-67 LDSEMVKLTNEIEN
+67 LDSEMAKLTNEMENNEKEIEN
-81 NQAEIDNLNNQIE
+81 LNDQIE

-136 AKSFSDLIS
+136 AQSFGDLIS
-145 RISAANKIV
+145 KINAANKVV
-154 QLDQDMI
+154 QLDQEMI

-168 NSLDKK
+168 KSLDEK

-195 SEEVEANKSEQETLV
+195 SKEVEENKEEQENLV
-210 AEAKAEQEKFDAEY
+210 AKAKEEQEKFDAEY

-237 DVCYNSNSSYDDLN
+237 DVCYNSDSSYTDLD

-267 PTAEEK
+267 PTVEEK
-273 INEAIEYAKPI
+273 INDAIEYAKPV

-294 QRAAEAERQAQLD
+294 KKAEEAERQAQLQ
-307 REAAESQNQVNRG
+307 REEEERQAQVNRG
-320 DSNSSSSSSSNSS
+320 NSS

-338 SSSSSS
+338 SSSSNSNSNSS
-344 NSSSNSS
+344 NSSSSSDSSSPS

-361 IVNEAYRHLG
+361 IVNEAYKHLG

-392 VYKTVTGIWIGG
+392 VYQAVTGIWIGG
-404 DTYSQIGAGREVSQ
+404 DTYSQIYSGREVSY

-436 YIGGGQMIHAP
+436 YIGNGQMIHAP

>member
-1 MEGGRSKKTQIMKK
+1 MKK
-15 KFISMVLIGVMTIS
+15 KFISMVIIGVMTIS
-29 SLLPIVSVNAA
+29 SLLPIVSVSAA
-40 PQEVEDARSKYA
+40 PQEVEDARNKYA

-67 LDSEMVKLTNEIEN
+67 LDSQMEKLTNEMEN
-81 NQAEIDNLNNQIE
+81 NQKEIENLNDQIE

-136 AKSFSDLIS
+136 AQSFGDLIS
-145 RISAANKIV
+145 KINAANKVV

-161 EDVKNTK
+161 EDVKTTK
-168 NSLDKK
+168 KSLDEK

-195 SEEVEANKSEQETLV
+195 SKEVEENKAEQENLV
-210 AEAKAEQEKFDAEY
+210 AKAKEEQEKFDAEY

-237 DVCYNSNSSYDDLN
+237 DVCYNSNSSYTDLD

-267 PTAEEK
+267 PTVEEK
-273 INEAIEYAKPI
+273 INDAIEHAKPV

-294 QRAAEAERQAQLD
+294 KKAEEAERQAQLQ
-307 REAAESQNQVNRG
+307 REEEERQAQVNRG
-320 DSNSSSSSSSNSS
+320 NSSSSNSN
-333 SSSSN
+333 SN
-338 SSSSSS
+338 SSSP
-344 NSSSNSS
+344 S

-361 IVNEAYRHLG
+361 IVNEAYKHLG

-376 GAKGPDNF
+376 GAKGPNNF

-392 VYKTVTGIWIGG
+392 VYQAVTGIWIGG
-404 DTYSQIGAGREVSQ
+404 DTYSQIYAGREVSY

-436 YIGGGQMIHAP
+436 YIGNGQMIHAP

>member
-1 MEGGRSKKTQIMKK
+1 MKK
-15 KFISMVLIGVMTIS
+15 KFISMVIIGVMTIS
-29 SLLPIVSVNAA
+29 SLLPIVSVSAT
-40 PQEVEDARSKYA
+40 PQEVEDARNKYA

-67 LDSEMVKLTNEIEN
+67 LDSEMVKLTNEMEN
-81 NQAEIDNLNNQIE
+81 NQREIENLNDQIE
-94 LTEKEIDKVKQ
+94 LTEKEIEKVKQ

-136 AKSFSDLIS
+136 AQSFGDLIS
-145 RISAANKIV
+145 KINAANKVV
-154 QLDQDMI
+154 QLDQEMI

-168 NSLDKK
+168 KSLDEK

-195 SEEVEANKSEQETLV
+195 SKEVEENKAEQENLV
-210 AEAKAEQEKFDAEY
+210 AKAKEEQEKFDAEY

-237 DVCYNSNSSYDDLN
+237 DVCYNSDSSYTDLD

-267 PTAEEK
+267 PTVEEK
-273 INEAIEYAKPI
+273 INDAIEYAKPV

-294 QRAAEAERQAQLD
+294 KKAEEAERQAQLQ
-307 REAAESQNQVNRG
+307 REEEERQSQINRG
-320 DSNSSSSSSSNSS
+320 D
-333 SSSSN
+333 
-338 SSSSSS
+338 SSSS

-351 GVTTSGSAQA
+351 SSNSNSNSNSSSSSDSSSSSGITTSGSAQA
-361 IVNEAYRHLG
+361 IVNEAYKHLG

-404 DTYSQIGAGREVSQ
+404 DTYSQIGSGREVSY
-418 SELQPGDLVFPHS
+418 SELQPGDLVFPHA

-436 YIGGGQMIHAP
+436 YIGNGQMIHAP

>member
-1 MEGGRSKKTQIMKK
+1 MKK
-15 KFISMVLIGVMTIS
+15 KFISMVIIGVMTIS
-29 SLLPIVSVNAA
+29 SLLPIVSVSAT
-40 PQEVEDARSKYA
+40 PQEVEDARNKYA

-67 LDSEMVKLTNEIEN
+67 LDSEMVKLTNEMEN
-81 NQAEIDNLNNQIE
+81 NQREIENLNDQIE
-94 LTEKEIDKVKQ
+94 LTEKEIEKVKQ

-136 AKSFSDLIS
+136 AQSFGDLIS
-145 RISAANKIV
+145 KINAANKVV
-154 QLDQDMI
+154 QLDQEMI

-168 NSLDKK
+168 KSLDEK

-195 SEEVEANKSEQETLV
+195 SKEVEENKAEQENLV
-210 AEAKAEQEKFDAEY
+210 AKAKEEQEKFDAEY

-237 DVCYNSNSSYDDLN
+237 DVCYNSDSSYTDLD

-267 PTAEEK
+267 PTVEEK
-273 INEAIEYAKPI
+273 INDAIEYAKPV

-294 QRAAEAERQAQLD
+294 KKAEEAERQAQLQ
-307 REAAESQNQVNRG
+307 REEEERQSQINRG
-320 DSNSSSSSSSNSS
+320 DSN
-333 SSSSN
+333 
-338 SSSSSS
+338 SS

-351 GVTTSGSAQA
+351 SSNSNSNSNSSSSSDSSSSSGITTSGSAQA
-361 IVNEAYRHLG
+361 IVNEAYKHLG

-404 DTYSQIGAGREVSQ
+404 DTYSQIGSGREVSY
-418 SELQPGDLVFPHS
+418 SELQPGDLVFPHA

-436 YIGGGQMIHAP
+436 YIGNGQMIHAP

>member
-1 MEGGRSKKTQIMKK
+1 
-15 KFISMVLIGVMTIS
+15 MTIS
-29 SLLPIVSVNAA
+29 SLLPIVSVSAA
-40 PQEVEDARSKYA
+40 PQEVEDARNKYA

-67 LDSEMVKLTNEIEN
+67 LDSEMAKLTNEMENNEKEIEN
-81 NQAEIDNLNNQIE
+81 LNDQIE

-136 AKSFSDLIS
+136 AQSFGDLIS
-145 RISAANKIV
+145 KINAANKVV
-154 QLDQDMI
+154 QLDQEMI

-168 NSLDKK
+168 KSLDEK

-195 SEEVEANKSEQETLV
+195 SKEVEENKAEQENLV
-210 AEAKAEQEKFDAEY
+210 AKAKEEQEKFDAEY

-237 DVCYNSNSSYDDLN
+237 DVCYNSDSSYTDLD

-267 PTAEEK
+267 PTVEEK
-273 INEAIEYAKPI
+273 INDAIEYAKPVK
-284 REEKK
+284 EEKK

-294 QRAAEAERQAQLD
+294 KKAEEAERQAQLQ
-307 REAAESQNQVNRG
+307 REEEERQAQVNRG
-320 DSNSSSSSSSNSS
+320 NSS

-338 SSSSSS
+338 SSSSNSNSNSS
-344 NSSSNSS
+344 NSSSSSDSSSPS

-361 IVNEAYRHLG
+361 IVNEAYKHLG

-392 VYKTVTGIWIGG
+392 VYQAVTGIWIGG
-404 DTYSQIGAGREVSQ
+404 DTYSQIYSGREVSY

-436 YIGGGQMIHAP
+436 YIGNGQMIHAP

>member
-1 MEGGRSKKTQIMKK
+1 MKK
-15 KFISMVLIGVMTIS
+15 KFISMVIIGVMTIS
-29 SLLPIVSVNAA
+29 SLLPIVSVSAA
-40 PQEVEDARSKYA
+40 PQEVEDARNKYA

-67 LDSEMVKLTNEIEN
+67 LDSEMAKLTNEMENNEKEIEN
-81 NQAEIDNLNNQIE
+81 LNDQIE

-136 AKSFSDLIS
+136 AQSFGDLIS
-145 RISAANKIV
+145 KINAANKVV
-154 QLDQDMI
+154 QLDQEMI

-168 NSLDKK
+168 KSLDEK

-195 SEEVEANKSEQETLV
+195 SKEVEENKAEQENLV
-210 AEAKAEQEKFDAEY
+210 AKAKEEQEKFDAEY

-237 DVCYNSNSSYDDLN
+237 DVCYNSDSSYTDLY
-251 NAITNLR
+251 NAITYLR
-258 LVRDNQIKS
+258 LVRDNHIKS
-267 PTAEEK
+267 PPVEEK
-273 INEAIEYAKPI
+273 INDAIEYAKPVK
-284 REEKK
+284 EEKK

-294 QRAAEAERQAQLD
+294 KKAEEAERQAQLQ
-307 REAAESQNQVNRG
+307 REEEERQAQVNRG
-320 DSNSSSSSSSNSS
+320 NSS

-338 SSSSSS
+338 SSSSNSNSNSS
-344 NSSSNSS
+344 NSSSSSDSSSPS

-361 IVNEAYRHLG
+361 IVNEAYKHLG

-392 VYKTVTGIWIGG
+392 VYQAVTGIWIGG
-404 DTYSQIGAGREVSQ
+404 DTYSQIYSGREVSY

-436 YIGGGQMIHAP
+436 YIGNGQMIHAP

>member
-1 MEGGRSKKTQIMKK
+1 MKK
-15 KFISMVLIGVMTIS
+15 KFISMVIIGVMTIS
-29 SLLPIVSVNAA
+29 SLLPIVSVSAA
-40 PQEVEDARSKYA
+40 PQEVEDARNKYA

-67 LDSEMVKLTNEIEN
+67 LDSEMAKLTNEMENNEKEIEN
-81 NQAEIDNLNNQIE
+81 LNDQIE

-136 AKSFSDLIS
+136 AQSFGDLIS
-145 RISAANKIV
+145 KINAANKVV
-154 QLDQDMI
+154 QLDQEMI

-168 NSLDKK
+168 KSLDEK

-195 SEEVEANKSEQETLV
+195 SKEVEENKAEQENLV
-210 AEAKAEQEKFDAEY
+210 AKAKEEQEKFDAEY

-237 DVCYNSNSSYDDLN
+237 DVCYNSDSSYTDLD

-267 PTAEEK
+267 PTVEEK
-273 INEAIEYAKPI
+273 INDAIEYAKPV

-294 QRAAEAERQAQLD
+294 KKAEEAERQAQLQ
-307 REAAESQNQVNRG
+307 REEEERQAQVNRG
-320 DSNSSSSSSSNSS
+320 NSS

-338 SSSSSS
+338 SSSSNSNS
-344 NSSSNSS
+344 NSSSSSDSSSPS

-361 IVNEAYRHLG
+361 IVNEAYKHLG

-392 VYKTVTGIWIGG
+392 VYQAVTGIWIGG
-404 DTYSQIGAGREVSQ
+404 DTYSQIYSGREVSY

-436 YIGGGQMIHAP
+436 YIGNGQMIHAP

>member
-1 MEGGRSKKTQIMKK
+1 MKK
-15 KFISMVLIGVMTIS
+15 KFISMVIIGVMTIS
-29 SLLPIVSVNAA
+29 SLLPIVSVSAA
-40 PQEVEDARSKYA
+40 PQEVEDARNKYA

-67 LDSEMVKLTNEIEN
+67 LDSEMAKLTNEMENNEKEIEN
-81 NQAEIDNLNNQIE
+81 LNDQIE

-136 AKSFSDLIS
+136 AQSFGDLIS
-145 RISAANKIV
+145 KINAANKVV
-154 QLDQDMI
+154 QLDQEMI

-168 NSLDKK
+168 KSLDEK

-195 SEEVEANKSEQETLV
+195 SKEVEENKAEQENLV
-210 AEAKAEQEKFDAEY
+210 AKAKEEQEKFDAEY

-237 DVCYNSNSSYDDLN
+237 DVCYNSDSSYTDLD

-267 PTAEEK
+267 PTVEEK
-273 INEAIEYAKPI
+273 INDAIEYAKPV

-294 QRAAEAERQAQLD
+294 KKAEEAERQAQLQ
-307 REAAESQNQVNRG
+307 REEEERQAQVNRG
-320 DSNSSSSSSSNSS
+320 NSS

-338 SSSSSS
+338 SSSSNSNS
-344 NSSSNSS
+344 NSSSSSDSLSPS

-361 IVNEAYRHLG
+361 IVNEAYKHLG

-392 VYKTVTGIWIGG
+392 VYQAVTGIWIGG
-404 DTYSQIGAGREVSQ
+404 DTYSQIYAGREVSY

-436 YIGGGQMIHAP
+436 YIGNGQMIHAP

>member
-1 MEGGRSKKTQIMKK
+1 MKK
-15 KFISMVLIGVMTIS
+15 KFISMVIIGVMTIS
-29 SLLPIVSVNAA
+29 SLLPIVSVSAA
-40 PQEVEDARSKYA
+40 PQEVEDARNKYA

-67 LDSEMVKLTNEIEN
+67 LDSEMVKLTNEMENNEKEIEN
-81 NQAEIDNLNNQIE
+81 LNDQIE

-136 AKSFSDLIS
+136 AQSFGDLIS
-145 RISAANKIV
+145 KINAANKVV
-154 QLDQDMI
+154 QLDQEMI

-168 NSLDKK
+168 KSLDEK

-195 SEEVEANKSEQETLV
+195 SKEVEENKAEQENLV
-210 AEAKAEQEKFDAEY
+210 AKAKEEQEKFDAEY

-237 DVCYNSNSSYDDLN
+237 DVCYNSDSSYTDLD

-267 PTAEEK
+267 PTVEEK
-273 INEAIEYAKPI
+273 INDAIEYAKPV

-289 AEEER
+289 AEE
-294 QRAAEAERQAQLD
+294 AERQAQLQ
-307 REAAESQNQVNRG
+307 REEEERQAQVNRG
-320 DSNSSSSSSSNSS
+320 NSS

-338 SSSSSS
+338 SSSSNSNSNSS
-344 NSSSNSS
+344 NSSSSSDSSSPS

-361 IVNEAYRHLG
+361 IVNEAYKHLG

-392 VYKTVTGIWIGG
+392 VYQAVTGIWIGG
-404 DTYSQIGAGREVSQ
+404 DTYSQIYSGREVSY

-436 YIGGGQMIHAP
+436 YIGNGQMIHAP

>member
-1 MEGGRSKKTQIMKK
+1 MKK
-15 KFISMVLIGVMTIS
+15 KFISMVIIGVMTIS
-29 SLLPIVSVNAA
+29 SLLPIVSVSAA
-40 PQEVEDARSKYA
+40 PQEVEDARNKYA

-67 LDSEMVKLTNEIEN
+67 LDSEMAKLTNEMENNEKEIEN
-81 NQAEIDNLNNQIE
+81 LNDQIE

-136 AKSFSDLIS
+136 AQSFGDLIS
-145 RISAANKIV
+145 KINAANKVV
-154 QLDQDMI
+154 QLDQEMI

-168 NSLDKK
+168 KSLDEK

-195 SEEVEANKSEQETLV
+195 SKEVEENKAEQENLV
-210 AEAKAEQEKFDAEY
+210 AKAKEEQEKFDAEY

-237 DVCYNSNSSYDDLN
+237 DVCYNSDSSYTDLD

-267 PTAEEK
+267 PTVEEK
-273 INEAIEYAKPI
+273 INDAIEYAKPVK
-284 REEKK
+284 EEKK

-294 QRAAEAERQAQLD
+294 KKAEEAERQAQLQ
-307 REAAESQNQVNRG
+307 REEEERQAQVNRG
-320 DSNSSSSSSSNSS
+320 NSSSPSSNSSSSNSNSNSSNSS
-333 SSSSN
+333 SSSD
-338 SSSSSS
+338 SSSP
-344 NSSSNSS
+344 S

-361 IVNEAYRHLG
+361 IVNEAYKHLG

-392 VYKTVTGIWIGG
+392 VYQAVTGIWIGG
-404 DTYSQIGAGREVSQ
+404 DTYSQIYSGREVSY

-436 YIGGGQMIHAP
+436 YIGNGQMIHAP

>member
-1 MEGGRSKKTQIMKK
+1 MKK
-15 KFISMVLIGVMTIS
+15 KFISMVIIGVMTIS
-29 SLLPIVSVNAA
+29 SLLPIVSVSAA
-40 PQEVEDARSKYA
+40 PQEVEDARNKYA

-67 LDSEMVKLTNEIEN
+67 LDSEMVKLTNEMENNEKEIEN
-81 NQAEIDNLNNQIE
+81 LNDQIE

-136 AKSFSDLIS
+136 AQSFGDLIS
-145 RISAANKIV
+145 KINAANKVV
-154 QLDQDMI
+154 QLDQEMI

-168 NSLDKK
+168 KSLDEK

-195 SEEVEANKSEQETLV
+195 SKEVEENKAEQENLV
-210 AEAKAEQEKFDAEY
+210 AKAKEEQEKFDAEY

-237 DVCYNSNSSYDDLN
+237 DVCYNSDSSYTDLD

-267 PTAEEK
+267 PTVEEK
-273 INEAIEYAKPI
+273 INEAIEYAKPV

-294 QRAAEAERQAQLD
+294 KKAEEAERQAQLQ
-307 REAAESQNQVNRG
+307 REEEERQAQVNRG
-320 DSNSSSSSSSNSS
+320 NSS

-338 SSSSSS
+338 SSSSNSNSNSS
-344 NSSSNSS
+344 NSSSSSDSSSPS

-361 IVNEAYRHLG
+361 IVNEAYKHLG

-392 VYKTVTGIWIGG
+392 VYQAVTGIWIGG
-404 DTYSQIGAGREVSQ
+404 DTYSQIYSGREVSY

-436 YIGGGQMIHAP
+436 YIGNGQMIHAP

>member
-1 MEGGRSKKTQIMKK
+1 MKK
-15 KFISMVLIGVMTIS
+15 KFISMVIIGVMTIS
-29 SLLPIVSVNAA
+29 SLLPIVSVSAA
-40 PQEVEDARSKYA
+40 PQEVEDARNKYA

-67 LDSEMVKLTNEIEN
+67 LDSEMAKLTNEMENNEKEIEN
-81 NQAEIDNLNNQIE
+81 LNDQIE

-136 AKSFSDLIS
+136 AQSFGDLIS
-145 RISAANKIV
+145 KINAANKVV
-154 QLDQDMI
+154 QLDQEMI

-168 NSLDKK
+168 KSLDEK

-195 SEEVEANKSEQETLV
+195 SKEVEENKAEQENLV
-210 AEAKAEQEKFDAEY
+210 AKAKEEQEKFDAEY

-237 DVCYNSNSSYDDLN
+237 DVCYNSDSSYTDLD

-267 PTAEEK
+267 PTVEEK
-273 INEAIEYAKPI
+273 INDAIEYAKPVK
-284 REEKK
+284 EEKK

-294 QRAAEAERQAQLD
+294 KKAEEAERQAQLQ
-307 REAAESQNQVNRG
+307 REEEERQAQVNRG
-320 DSNSSSSSSSNSS
+320 NSS

-338 SSSSSS
+338 SSSSNSNSNSSNSS
-344 NSSSNSS
+344 NSSSSSDSSSPS

-361 IVNEAYRHLG
+361 IVNEAYKHLG

-392 VYKTVTGIWIGG
+392 VYQAVTGIWIGG
-404 DTYSQIGAGREVSQ
+404 DTYSQIYSGREVSY

-436 YIGGGQMIHAP
+436 YIGNGQMIHAP

>member
-1 MEGGRSKKTQIMKK
+1 MKK

-29 SLLPIVSVNAA
+29 SLLPIVSVSAA
-40 PQEVEDARSKYA
+40 PQEVEDARNKYA
-52 AIEANIAEI
+52 AIEAKIAEI

-67 LDSEMVKLTNEIEN
+67 LDSEMEKLNNEIEN

-145 RISAANKIV
+145 RISAANKVV

-168 NSLDKK
+168 NSLDEK

-195 SEEVEANKSEQETLV
+195 SEEVEANKAEQESLA

-237 DVCYNSNSSYDDLN
+237 DVCYDSNSSYDDLN

-284 REEKK
+284 REEKRE
-289 AEEER
+289 EEER
-294 QRAAEAERQAQLD
+294 KRAAEAERQAQLA
-307 REAAESQNQVNRG
+307 REAEERQNQVNRG
-320 DSNSSSSSSSNSS
+320 DSSSSSNSSSNSSSSSSSNSG

-338 SSSSSS
+338 SG
-344 NSSSNSS
+344 SNSS

-404 DTYSQIGAGREVSQ
+404 DTYSQIGSGREVSY
-418 SELQPGDLVFPHS
+418 SELQPGDLVFPHA

-436 YIGGGQMIHAP
+436 YIGNGQMIHAP

>member
-1 MEGGRSKKTQIMKK
+1 MKK
-15 KFISMVLIGVMTIS
+15 KFISMVIIGVMTIS
-29 SLLPIVSVNAA
+29 SLLPIVSVSAA
-40 PQEVEDARSKYA
+40 PQEVEDARNKYA

-67 LDSEMVKLTNEIEN
+67 LDSEMVKLTNEMENNEKEIEN
-81 NQAEIDNLNNQIE
+81 LNDQIE

-136 AKSFSDLIS
+136 AQSFGDLIS
-145 RISAANKIV
+145 KINAANKVV
-154 QLDQDMI
+154 QLDQEMI

-168 NSLDKK
+168 KSLDEK

-195 SEEVEANKSEQETLV
+195 SKEVEENKAEQENLV
-210 AEAKAEQEKFDAEY
+210 AKAKEEQEKFDAEY

-237 DVCYNSNSSYDDLN
+237 DVCYNSDSSYTDLD

-267 PTAEEK
+267 PTVEEK
-273 INEAIEYAKPI
+273 INDAIEYAKPV

-294 QRAAEAERQAQLD
+294 KKAEEAERQAQLQ
-307 REAAESQNQVNRG
+307 REEEERQAQVNRG
-320 DSNSSSSSSSNSS
+320 NSS

-338 SSSSSS
+338 SSSSNSNSNSS
-344 NSSSNSS
+344 NSSSSSDSSSPS

-361 IVNEAYRHLG
+361 IVNEAYKHLG

-376 GAKGPDNF
+376 GAKGPYNF

-392 VYKTVTGIWIGG
+392 VYQAVTGIWIGG
-404 DTYSQIGAGREVSQ
+404 DTYSQIYSGREVSY

-436 YIGGGQMIHAP
+436 YIGNGQMIHAP

>member
-1 MEGGRSKKTQIMKK
+1 M
-15 KFISMVLIGVMTIS
+15 
-29 SLLPIVSVNAA
+29 
-40 PQEVEDARSKYA
+40 
-52 AIEANIAEI
+52 AN
-61 NEKIQT
+61 
-67 LDSEMVKLTNEIEN
+67 LTNEMENNEKEIEN
-81 NQAEIDNLNNQIE
+81 LNDQIE

-136 AKSFSDLIS
+136 AQSFGDLIS
-145 RISAANKIV
+145 KINAANKVV
-154 QLDQDMI
+154 QLDQEMI

-168 NSLDKK
+168 KSLDEK

-195 SEEVEANKSEQETLV
+195 SKEVEENKAEQENLV
-210 AEAKAEQEKFDAEY
+210 AKAKEEQEKFDAEY

-237 DVCYNSNSSYDDLN
+237 DVCYNSDSSYTDLD

-267 PTAEEK
+267 PTVEEK
-273 INEAIEYAKPI
+273 INDAIEYAKPVK
-284 REEKK
+284 EEKK

-294 QRAAEAERQAQLD
+294 KKAEEAERQAQLQ
-307 REAAESQNQVNRG
+307 REEEERQAQVNRG
-320 DSNSSSSSSSNSS
+320 NSS

-338 SSSSSS
+338 SSSSNSNSNSS
-344 NSSSNSS
+344 NSSSSSDSSSPS

-361 IVNEAYRHLG
+361 IVNEAYKHLG

-392 VYKTVTGIWIGG
+392 VYQAVTGIWIGG
-404 DTYSQIGAGREVSQ
+404 DTYSQIYSGREVSY

-436 YIGGGQMIHAP
+436 YIGNGQMIHAP